1 MKKQR
6 AALVVLIFLTSLLFY
21 TKKGLEWFASEPDSL
36 NQFFGMISYHILYMG
51 VLPLAGWILFKSKNN
66 I

>member
-1 MKKQR
+1 MKTQR
-6 AALVVLIFLTSLLFY
+6 TALVVLIFLTTFCFL
-21 TKKGLEWFASEPDSL
+21 TKKCLEWFASDPDSL

-51 VLPLAGWILFKSKNN
+51 VLPLAGWILLKSKNN